1 MKKAVLFA
9 LAIAACNK
17 AGAAGQP
24 GTEAGAR
31 ALLQEFLKPGADRPT
46 LTKQLKPTHADYA
59 AVFSGDDAD
68 KAEKAY
74 SALWDSR
81 DAVFEPKEGQTELKL
96 FSASS
101 EDLKAGTGNAR
112 EFPGGWA
119 KVGGSLKPGLTF
131 YRWKFV
137 KPGEDLGMA
146 FDGLVHVNGHW
157 AVFPKPWRALGK

>member
-1 MKKAVLFA
+1 MRKAALFA
-9 LAIAACNK
+9 LAIAACSK
-17 AGAAGQP
+17 AGAASQP

-31 ALLQEFLKPGADRPT
+31 ALLAEFLKPGTDRAA
-46 LTKQLKPTHADYA
+46 LTKALKPSHADYT

-74 SALWDSR
+74 SALWDSK

-96 FSASS
+96 FSATS
-101 EDLKAGTGNAR
+101 EELKAHAPAAR

-119 KVGGSLKPGLTF
+119 KVTDSLKPGLTF

-137 KPGEDLGMA
+137 RPGEDLGMA